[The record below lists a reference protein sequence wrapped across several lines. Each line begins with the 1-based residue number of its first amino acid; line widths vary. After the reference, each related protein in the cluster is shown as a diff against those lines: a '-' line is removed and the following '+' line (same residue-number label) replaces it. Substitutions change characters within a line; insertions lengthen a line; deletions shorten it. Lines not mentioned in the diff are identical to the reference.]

1 MVTSLTESSIDVAY
15 WFIYQA
21 EEDGVYLEDEKLQN
35 LLFLAQVHYA
45 LAYNMEMLMP
55 SMFVCDES
63 GFKEPTLNKIFAQGH
78 PFMPKAALTVKA
90 NDFLLEIWKK
100 YSSLSMKELANVV
113 KNNPAYKENYVE
125 GVKNVVQLNLVVE
138 KFISNSN
145 ILKDNNAYS
154 DNKKKI
160 LLSQNGPVVVSK
172 WQPRKVARSNSK
184 GG

>member
-21 EEDGVYLEDEKLQN
+21 EKENTYLEDEKLQH

-45 LAYNMEMLMP
+45 LAYNMEILMP
-55 SMFVCDES
+55 SMFVCDED
-63 GFKEPTLNKIFAQGH
+63 GFTEPTLNRIFAQGH
-78 PFMPKAALTVKA
+78 PFMPKAAMSVKA
-90 NDFLLEIWKK
+90 SDFLLEIWKK
-100 YSSLSMKELANVV
+100 YGSLSIKELTNII
-113 KNNPAYKENYVE
+113 KTNSAYKENYVE

-172 WQPRKVARSNSK
+172 WQPRKVAHSNSK